1 MKIQIKSTNITLT
14 ESLKNYIEEKIN
26 SCERFIQKI
35 DFPLESYIEIEK
47 TTKHHRKGNI
57 FRAEINLVLPRK
69 LLRCEAKREDI
80 YLAINE
86 AKDKL
91 QREIKEYK
99 NK

>member
-14 ESLKNYIEEKIN
+14 RNLRNYIEEKIGG
-26 SCERFIQKI
+26 CEKFINTK
-35 DFPLESYIEIEK
+35 FSPEAYVEIEK
-47 TTKHHRKGNI
+47 TTEHHRKGDV
-57 FRAEINLVLPRK
+57 FRAEINLVLPGK

-91 QREIKEYK
+91 QRKLKQYK
-99 NK
+99 IQ